1 MSRFVSS
8 VLVALVVHSQ
18 PLHAT
23 ALPRVLEAGPGS
35 IVVGD
40 PHEGPYPDL
49 TSVGLE
55 LDAGGGTVVFDL
67 RFASPVSPPD
77 GSESPWLFSGQAATA
92 SEGSEGVVGYIF
104 LDTDRDPF
112 TGSRG
117 GASAAFCAAE
127 FVIGNERVVD
137 LFTYD
142 PDAATVVVRT
152 ATGAPTGLASA
163 VFGETSLLV
172 TIPVAALDD
181 DGIVNAIVAVGTT
194 DGPVDCVPGNG
205 VITNDPDYAA
215 VPPPPSDIWLH
226 QPPPPGTAA
235 FRTQVRITAPGSE
248 PILGSEEPCLPE
260 TLCVSG
266 ALPGRTEVLV
276 RIVGPKPNGRLWP
289 TIVKLTT
296 SQVEVW
302 IENFVLGELR
312 YYLLEGA
319 SPGNDVLPGL
329 FDRSGFEF

>member
-1 MSRFVSS
+1 MHRIAFP
-8 VLVALVVHSQ
+8 VLAVLAFQSF

-23 ALPRVLEAGPGS
+23 ETPRVLQAGPGS
-35 IVVGD
+35 IVVDD
-40 PHEGPYPDL
+40 PAEGAYPDL
-49 TSVGLE
+49 ESVGLE
-55 LDAGGGTVVFDL
+55 LDAGNVVFDL
-67 RFASPVSPPD
+67 RFAGPISPPD
-77 GSESPWLFSGQAATA
+77 GSETPWIGFPAGLAVDPKA
-92 SEGSEGVVGYIF
+92 SNGVVGYFF

-112 TGSRG
+112 TGSFG
-117 GASAAFCAAE
+117 PVAGFCGSE
-127 FVIGNERVVD
+127 FLVGHERVVD

-163 VFGETSLLV
+163 VFGEASLLV

-194 DGPVDCVPGNG
+194 DGPVDCVPGDG

-302 IENFVLGELR
+302 IENFILGELR